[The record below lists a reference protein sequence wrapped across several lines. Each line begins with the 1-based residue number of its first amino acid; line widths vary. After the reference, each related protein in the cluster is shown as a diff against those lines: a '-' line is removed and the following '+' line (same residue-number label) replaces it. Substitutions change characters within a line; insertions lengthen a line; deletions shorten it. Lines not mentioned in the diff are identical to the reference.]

1 MKEGGKRECEILK
14 NGMRETKGY
23 TTNET
28 LLSISL
34 SSGFSDINIY
44 RLLLA
49 SVEKHF
55 QSQI

>member
-1 MKEGGKRECEILK
+1 
-14 NGMRETKGY
+14 MRETKGY

-34 SSGFSDINIY
+34 SSGFSDINMY

-49 SVEKHF
+49 PVEKAF
-55 QSQI
+55 PTKVNFI